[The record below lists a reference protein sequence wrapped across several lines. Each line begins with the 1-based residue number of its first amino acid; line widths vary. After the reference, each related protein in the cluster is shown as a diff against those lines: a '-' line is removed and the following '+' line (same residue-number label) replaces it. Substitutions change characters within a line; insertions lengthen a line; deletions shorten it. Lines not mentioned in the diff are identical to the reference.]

1 MISLFGT
8 SRDSYLKWRRSKLMV
23 KETHAIVKV
32 MLCPS
37 STSLYIE
44 SLVSSLRKRGIKV
57 KLIPWF
63 GKQSPI
69 SLVRLLIGILAGY
82 KIIHL
87 HWLPFNRYSLMRLV
101 RRLTDVL
108 GIKVVWTIHNLV
120 PHFVMYGSENIDRR
134 AMKEIVEWAD
144 AGIIHTE
151 TSRSR
156 FHSEYGNGL
165 ALTVIPH
172 GNFLEYTKLVSRME
186 SRRTLSIHEESFVVL
201 FLGPDR
207 CEKGIRSYINVVE
220 RLPDGFVGLIAG
232 RCDNQ
237 EIRDFIEERT
247 STNKHRFKVILETIP
262 RERLGYF
269 YGASDLVFMPFE
281 RITTSA
287 SIIDAMGFK
296 KAIVTTRKGDLEE
309 LIQDETNGYL
319 CDDEEDMYRSIMSMD
334 VELAERMG
342 EASYEMVK
350 KLDWDNIAE
359 RTEKLYLE
367 VLKGNTV
374 P

>member
-1 MISLFGT
+1 MI
-8 SRDSYLKWRRSKLMV
+8 
-23 KETHAIVKV
+23 KV

-37 STSLYIE
+37 SKSLYVK
-44 SLVSSLRKRGIKV
+44 SLVSSLRERGVKV

-69 SLVRLLIGILAGY
+69 SLVKLLIGILAGY

-101 RRLTDVL
+101 RRLTEVL

-134 AMKEIVEWAD
+134 AMNEIVEWAD
-144 AGIIHTE
+144 TGIIHTE

-172 GNFLEYTKLVSRME
+172 GNFLEYTKLISRME
-186 SRRTLSIHEESFVVL
+186 ARRTLSIQEESFVVL

-207 CEKGIRSYINVVE
+207 WEKGIRSYINVVE
-220 RLPDGFVGLIAG
+220 RLPDEFMGLIAG
-232 RCDNQ
+232 MCNNQ

-247 STNKHRFKVILETIP
+247 STNKHKFKMMLGTIP

-269 YGASDLVFMPFE
+269 YEASDLVFMPFE

-309 LIQDETNGYL
+309 LIQTGTNGYL
-319 CDDEEDMYRSIMSMD
+319 CDDEDEMYRAIMSMD
-334 VELAERMG
+334 SEQAEKMG
-342 EASYEMVK
+342 EASYDIVK
-350 KLDWDNIAE
+350 KLDWESIAE
-359 RTEKLYLE
+359 RTEKLYNE
-367 VLKGNTV
+367 VLKGTTV
-374 P
+374 PHSEQIDEEAID